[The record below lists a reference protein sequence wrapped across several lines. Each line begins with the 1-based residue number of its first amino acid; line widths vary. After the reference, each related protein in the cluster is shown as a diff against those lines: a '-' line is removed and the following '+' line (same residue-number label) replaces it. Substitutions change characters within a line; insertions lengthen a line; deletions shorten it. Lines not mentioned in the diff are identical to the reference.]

1 MKRKNV
7 EKRIQ
12 LSQCQLLIYEKIPFL
27 NDTRVTRATTRE
39 NVINMYYLSKSNYQ
53 TLSLTHFTL
62 MCFCTST
69 CAGVISNC
77 FIIITHFAQQH
88 TVILWMY

>member
-27 NDTRVTRATTRE
+27 NDTRVTRVTTRE
-39 NVINMYYLSKSNYQ
+39 HVIHMYTTYQSQIIKLYL
-53 TLSLTHFTL
+53 
-62 MCFCTST
+62 
-69 CAGVISNC
+69 
-77 FIIITHFAQQH
+77 
-88 TVILWMY
+88 